1 MTQKYNE
8 SDQNTAT
15 NRTAFFAGSFN
26 PFTLG
31 HLDIARRALQVVDR
45 LVIGVGFNC
54 AKSSCHDVGA
64 RVENIRS
71 IFAGEQRVEVMAYE
85 GLTVKVA
92 RRVGAGIL
100 LRGVRSNA
108 DFEYE
113 RNLADVN
120 REIAG
125 METIILIAD
134 PRYSFISSSMVRE
147 LRDNG
152 YDVARFLP
160 EVPDNQ

>member
-1 MTQKYNE
+1 MTPKYN
-8 SDQNTAT
+8 QP
-15 NRTAFFAGSFN
+15 RTAFFAGSFN

-31 HLDIARRALQVVDR
+31 HLDIAHRALQIVDH

-54 AKSSCHDVGA
+54 AKTSCDSVDA
-64 RVENIRS
+64 RVEHIRR
-71 IFAGEQRVEVMAYE
+71 IFAYEPRVEVLAYE
-85 GLTVKVA
+85 GLTVEAA
-92 RRVGAGIL
+92 RRAGAGIL

-113 RNLADVN
+113 RNLSDVN

-125 METIILIAD
+125 METMILISD
-134 PRYSFISSSMVRE
+134 PRYAFISSSMVRE